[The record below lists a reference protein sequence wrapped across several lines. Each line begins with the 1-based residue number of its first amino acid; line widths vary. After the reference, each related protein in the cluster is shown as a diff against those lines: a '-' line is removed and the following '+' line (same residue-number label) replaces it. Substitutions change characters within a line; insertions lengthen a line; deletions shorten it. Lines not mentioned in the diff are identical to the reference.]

1 MERSGCR
8 VGAYGDASCDYPTP
22 PKSHF
27 VYGEKGGGGGGGR
40 GGGRGRG
47 GGGRSVAATP
57 AQAAIMNRGKG
68 GGGRSGGRG
77 GGRKRVQMDY
87 MMD

>member
-1 MERSGCR
+1 MLP
-8 VGAYGDASCDYPTP
+8 AL
-22 PKSHF
+22 
-27 VYGEKGGGGGGGR
+27 
-40 GGGRGRG
+40 
-47 GGGRSVAATP
+47 VAATP